1 MKRTDSRRIA
11 VGLGIKFTAFCVLII
26 SVVLAVFA
34 SMQFLNIRR
43 AELNRVEA
51 TTQNIQLRLEQNL
64 AAPMWNYAVDQGAIV
79 LETEMRDSDLLGVHV
94 INAANEVI
102 FISKMRSGDT
112 IVDAK
117 GDEAFPPDA
126 RKLEGKVVWDGRELG
141 SFTLHY
147 GNEELNRKLRSVI
160 VESVVQFI
168 SIDVILS
175 ISIIFLLNL
184 FILKPL
190 STVNVM
196 VGSVAQGNLANRD
209 RGSATKRS
217 IVERSDEFGVTGRE
231 IAGMVVSLRGIVG
244 SISEGSGALLTRAE
258 AVSDTSR
265 LLSEG
270 AAEQAASAEQVSSSM
285 EEMASIVRQTAD
297 NAMKTEQIARSSA
310 GKAEEGGKVVG
321 ETVVA
326 MKEIAS
332 RINIIEEI
340 ARQTNLL
347 ALNAA
352 IEAARAGEA
361 GKGFAVVASEVRK
374 LAERSQGAAQEI
386 HSLSSTS
393 VAVAERAGVL
403 IDSIVPDIRQTAD
416 LVQEIKA
423 STAEQ
428 TAGIDQIGTALMQL
442 DNVIQSNASS
452 SEELASMSE
461 ELTAQ
466 AQQLSDTVRFFR
478 LDDEEPQ
485 SLLPQVTT
493 ASA

>member
-1 MKRTDSRRIA
+1 MERTDSRRIA
-11 VGLGIKFTAFCVLII
+11 VGLGIKFTAFCVLIT
-26 SVVLAVFA
+26 SLVLASFA
-34 SMQFLNIRR
+34 SLQFLNLRR
-43 AELNRVEA
+43 AELNRVEV
-51 TTQNIQLRLEQNL
+51 TTQNLQLRMAQNL
-64 AAPMWNYAVDQGAIV
+64 AAPMWNYAVDQAAIV
-79 LETEMRDSDLLGVHV
+79 LETEMRDGDLLAVHV
-94 INAANEVI
+94 VNAANGVI
-102 FISKMRSGDT
+102 FVSKMRQGDV

-117 GDEAFPPDA
+117 GDEAFPPDV
-126 RKLEGKVVWDGRELG
+126 RKLEGKIVWEGQELG
-141 SFTLHY
+141 SFTLRY
-147 GNEELNRKLRSVI
+147 ANEELNRKLRSVI

-168 SIDVILS
+168 AIDAIL
-175 ISIIFLLNL
+175 IVSIILLLNL
-184 FILKPL
+184 FILTPL

-196 VGSVAQGNLANRD
+196 VGTVAEGNLTGGGE
-209 RGSATKRS
+209 GSGKKRS
-217 IVERSDEFGVTGRE
+217 IVERTDEFGVTGRE
-231 IAGMVVSLRGIVG
+231 IARMVAALRGIVLA
-244 SISEGSGALLTRAE
+244 ISEGSEALLTRAE

-270 AAEQAASAEQVSSSM
+270 AAEQAASAEEVSSSM

-386 HSLSSTS
+386 HSLSSSS
-393 VAVAERAGVL
+393 VAVAERAGSL

-423 STAEQ
+423 ATSEQ
-428 TAGIDQIGTALMQL
+428 TAGIDQIGKALMQL
-442 DNVIQSNASS
+442 DNVIQSNAAS

-461 ELTAQ
+461 ELTTQ
-466 AQQLSDTVRFFR
+466 AQQLSETVTFFR
-478 LDDEEPQ
+478 LDAKDSQP
-485 SLLPQVTT
+485 LLPQETGT
-493 ASA
+493 YA